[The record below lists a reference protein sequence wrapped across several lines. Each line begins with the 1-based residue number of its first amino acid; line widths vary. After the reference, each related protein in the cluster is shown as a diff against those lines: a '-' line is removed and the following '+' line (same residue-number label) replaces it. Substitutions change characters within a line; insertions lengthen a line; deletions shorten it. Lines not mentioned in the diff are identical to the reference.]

1 MRYNKLIS
9 DYSNSSGVTQLVIV
23 GMVTN
28 QCVESAVRDAAD
40 KGFLVTLV
48 EEGCAANSEAEH
60 DSGLHN
66 MKGFAR
72 ILTATQV
79 ETEVLAFL

>member
-1 MRYNKLIS
+1 MPTDSFGDLF
-9 DYSNSSGVTQLVIV
+9 SGVTQLVMV

-48 EEGCAANSEAEH
+48 EEGCAANSQQDH
-60 DSGLHN
+60 DGGLKN

-72 ILTATQV
+72 FRTVAEIEEEMLKFQS
-79 ETEVLAFL
+79 